1 MNDVIELKIL
11 ISRVLLPRIK
21 QLENEVA
28 SLRRHT
34 WPYVQ
39 ASKES
44 NQLDDME
51 SKLDFMKNLDDS
63 TVYELIRLKS
73 KMADSASLSLRE
85 YDILRQHLLS
95 R

>member
-73 KMADSASLSLRE
+73 KMSDSSSLSLRE

>member
-63 TVYELIRLKS
+63 TMYELIRLKS
-73 KMADSASLSLRE
+73 KVSDSASLSLRE

-95 R
+95 Q

>member
-73 KMADSASLSLRE
+73 KMSDSSSLSLRE

-95 R
+95 L